1 MDVQEAFYTLS
12 AGEGADIY
20 AKAKDALSKYFS
32 PLSKVPFERYK
43 FRTTSQKE
51 GETIEQFIGQLKK
64 TAGICAFGD
73 IDAVDIQIRDQIV
86 EK

>member
-43 FRTTSQKE
+43 FILRHKRKE
-51 GETIEQFIGQLKK
+51 RQ
-64 TAGICAFGD
+64 
-73 IDAVDIQIRDQIV
+73 
-86 EK
+86 